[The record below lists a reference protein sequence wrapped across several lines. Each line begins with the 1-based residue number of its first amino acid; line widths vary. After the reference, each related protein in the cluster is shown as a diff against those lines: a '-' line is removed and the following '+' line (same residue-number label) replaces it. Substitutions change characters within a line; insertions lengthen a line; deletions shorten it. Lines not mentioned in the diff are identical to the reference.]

1 MVATPEV
8 IMDQA
13 RLEPHHDAAGSSL
26 AYGLFTAVVL
36 LLVFAAFDDIT
47 TDNDTSF
54 RFEYAMLIA
63 AAAWLLFLA
72 LRFVRHHHPLLGG
85 ISLIALVAALW
96 GQHGIGPGIVPGL
109 WPEYVA
115 TTGAYI
121 WFWALTL
128 VLLWRGL
135 HARRPVAQL

>member
-1 MVATPEV
+1 MGATPEG
-8 IMDQA
+8 IMDEA
-13 RLEPHHDAAGSSL
+13 RLELPHDTAGSSL
-26 AYGLFTAVVL
+26 AYGLLTAVVL

-47 TDNDTSF
+47 TDNDTDF
-54 RFEYAMLIA
+54 RFEYSILIA
-63 AAAWLLFLA
+63 SAAWLLFLA
-72 LRFVRHHHPLLGG
+72 LRLVRHQQPVLGG
-85 ISLIALVAALW
+85 ISLAALAAGLW

-109 WPEYVA
+109 WPEYVV

-135 HARRPVAQL
+135 HARRSVAQL